1 MSSGSTKPTK
11 SFPDTSRTITTT
23 PSIDEHDDEQ
33 RPRVLVVASDRDAFG
48 IPVGQV
54 REVIRSAMLR
64 RVPGSPPVLRGI
76 VNVRGAIVTVLD
88 LQALLSGER
97 AVAAGSVVLLEYGSR
112 LIGLAVHAVHDVR
125 VLEASLES
133 LNESA
138 SALDRIVPLD
148 AVALCAR
155 HLHSADERER

>member
-1 MSSGSTKPTK
+1 MKSS
-11 SFPDTSRTITTT
+11 PDTSRTITTT
-23 PSIDEHDDEQ
+23 PSISDDGDEQ
-33 RPRVLVVASDRDAFG
+33 RPRVLLVATDRELFG
-48 IPVGQV
+48 IPVEQV
-54 REVIRSAMLR
+54 REVIRSAALR
-64 RVPGSPPVLRGI
+64 WVPGSPPVLRGI

-97 AVAAGSVVLLEYGSR
+97 AVTAGSVVLLEYGSR

-125 VLEASLES
+125 VLAAPLGSQS
-133 LNESA
+133 ESA
-138 SALDRIVPLD
+138 STSDRIVPLD